1 MGLSIST
8 LLFTQLMYQPSV
20 KFNNVV
26 QFYKCPLPILDVDI
40 SDQFLFEEDNFVILS
55 TPNATIVTIEESDF

>member
-1 MGLSIST
+1 
-8 LLFTQLMYQPSV
+8 MYQPSV

-26 QFYKCPLPILDVDI
+26 QSYKCHRVGSPLDVDI
-40 SDQFLFEEDNFVILS
+40 SDHFMSEEDHFVILS